1 MTWTL
6 RFYDREGTEIGYAE
20 KLDRD
25 TYNAYSESDD
35 FRETLESYSSLL
47 EDDNFGMND
56 PAWTVNHGP
65 IETRRRPSEEHLR
78 MVQERFSHPEVAKT
92 TLRDE

>member
-1 MTWTL
+1 MIKKEL
-6 RFYDREGTEIGYAE
+6 KSGTQRNSIEIP
-20 KLDRD
+20 
-25 TYNAYSESDD
+25 TTPTESDD
-35 FRETLESYSSLL
+35 FRETLEAYSSLI
-47 EDDNFGMND
+47 EDDDFGMNN

-65 IETRRRPSEEHLR
+65 IETRRRPPEEHLR

>member
-1 MTWTL
+1 MAWTL
-6 RFYDREGTEIGYAE
+6 RFYDQEGTEIGYAE

-35 FRETLESYSSLL
+35 FSETLEVYSSLL
-47 EDDNFGMND
+47 EDDDFGMSD
-56 PAWTVNHGP
+56 LPGTVNHGP
-65 IETRRRPSEEHLR
+65 IETKRRPPKEHLR
-78 MVQERFSHPEVAKT
+78 IVQEQLSHPAVAKT